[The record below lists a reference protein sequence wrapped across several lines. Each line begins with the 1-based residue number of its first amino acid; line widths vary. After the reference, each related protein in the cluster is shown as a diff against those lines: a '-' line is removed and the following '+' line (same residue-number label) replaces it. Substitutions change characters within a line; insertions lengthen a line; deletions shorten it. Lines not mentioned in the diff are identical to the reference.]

1 MKNSK
6 NINSNNQ
13 RLIGFAS
20 MVIGFITMII
30 SRFFSGNNLQD
41 FTSGLL
47 IGLSCGIILLGVYI
61 IISSLNRDK
70 DEDTNTNKNNED

>member
-6 NINSNNQ
+6 NIHSNNQ

-20 MVIGFITMII
+20 MVLGLITMII
-30 SRFFSGNNLQD
+30 SRFFNGNNLQD

-47 IGLSCGIILLGVYI
+47 MGLSCGIILLGVYI
-61 IISSLNRDK
+61 IISSLSRNK
-70 DEDTNTNKNNED
+70 DEDTNANKNNED